1 MANIGSTLP
10 QPEQGWKRYDNTD
23 SRIKYINK
31 WTMYN
36 DTTTAYNNTGC
47 ITNYRHG
54 ENGILEFRFTG
65 PKIRLIVPGSD
76 ASHTNKCTVE
86 IDGEKFIA
94 SQCTPSLVHPNYIYQ
109 MLFFEKFDLTDSIH
123 TVKLYIEPGTPPP
136 PSAPYG
142 DNYLSL
148 DSIDI
153 DTNGQLLHY
162 KLEENKI
169 INDIQI
175 GEYISCDYIYD
186 NGFSNFGDGK
196 TLTFI
201 CVKNNFNQHILIS
214 DIVIPN
220 LSFDEINDKGFI
232 YGKKLDNHPYKG
244 YSCII
249 KSITD
254 SPYNDSY
261 LHSEYDKFILN
272 SSLNNLITSGD
283 KDIWH
288 HNLSSITDTF
298 SASDNM
304 KVTVR
309 GGISSNSYNVVNT
322 STKSDTIGFRPVL
335 IMNNIYLYPEFN
347 IDYTFGEWNG
357 IISITNILLDKT
369 IEVSKIKVKITNK
382 NNTEILY
389 TDLLSV
395 NEGNLNLNISNVGLL
410 NGLNILEIIIED
422 ENGYVSNPKTIKVFK
437 HNKGLIQYYK
447 IILTDN
453 ISFDKSYKNMKV
465 KLKSTGSIIGI
476 YTIDNINYNV
486 FDINSIF
493 NINSNNIN
501 LLLLMDKDTILNAY
515 KLICEDIET
524 INFDNIEL
532 KPLPPYDEGNSG
544 SIDKEEVVKII
555 NETVN
560 SKLDLINKNLNI
572 SNLKIQLKYDKELN
586 LSANYTSNYY
596 IDAKLDTV
604 EREGE

>member
-10 QPEQGWKRYDNTD
+10 QPEQGWKRYDNAD
-23 SRIKYINK
+23 NRIKYINK

-36 DTTTAYNNTGC
+36 NNTSAYNNTSC
-47 ITNYRHG
+47 ISNYKHN
-54 ENGILEFRFTG
+54 ENGALEFRFTG
-65 PKIRLIVPGSD
+65 TKLRLMDGASD

-94 SQCTPSLVHPNYIYQ
+94 SQCTPNLVHPNYIYQ
-109 MLFFEKFDLTDSIH
+109 MLFFEKLDLTDGIH
-123 TVKLYIEPGTPPP
+123 TVKLYIEPGTSPP

-142 DNYLSL
+142 DHYLSL

-153 DTNGQLLHY
+153 DTRGQLLHY
-162 KLEENKI
+162 KLEPNKI
-169 INDIQI
+169 INDIQV
-175 GEYISCDYIYD
+175 GEYISCDYTYD

-196 TLTFI
+196 TLNFI

-214 DIVIPN
+214 DTVIPN
-220 LSFDEINDKGFI
+220 LSFDEINQKGFI
-232 YGKKLDNHPYKG
+232 YGNILENQSSKTYF
-244 YSCII
+244 CII

-261 LHSEYDKFILN
+261 LHSEYDKYILN
-272 SSLNNLITSGD
+272 STLNDLIIAGD

-288 HNLSSITDTF
+288 HNLASITDTF
-298 SASDNM
+298 SDSDNT
-304 KVTVR
+304 KVTTR
-309 GGISSNSYNVVNT
+309 GGTSSNSYNVVST
-322 STKSDTIGFRPVL
+322 STKNNTSGFRPVL
-335 IMNNIYLYPEFN
+335 IVNNIYLYPEFD
-347 IDYTFGEWNG
+347 IDYTFGECDG
-357 IISITNILLDKT
+357 IISLTNILLDKT
-369 IEVSKIKVKITNK
+369 IETPKVKVKISK
-382 NNTEILY
+382 NNIEILQ
-389 TDLLSV
+389 TDSLDV
-395 NEGNLNLNISNVGLL
+395 NEGNLNLDISNVDLL
-410 NGLNILEIIIED
+410 NGLNLLEIIIED

-437 HNKGLIQYYK
+437 HNKGMIQCYK

-453 ISFDKSYKNMKV
+453 ISFDKEYKDMKV

-493 NINSNNIN
+493 NVNSNNIN
-501 LLLLMDKDTILNAY
+501 LLLLMDKDTILDAY

-532 KPLPPYDEGNSG
+532 KPLPPYSEGDSESVN
-544 SIDKEEVVKII
+544 KEEIVKIVNEII
-555 NETVN
+555 NP
-560 SKLDLINKNLNI
+560 KIDLINKNLNI
-572 SNLKIQLKYDKELN
+572 SDLKIQLKYDKELN
-586 LSANYTSNYY
+586 LPANYTSNYY